1 MKNKPFKVNIGVADL
16 PPYLS
21 PKIISAVG
29 YIHQAKPSIP
39 NALKRIEKM
48 RQYLSVEELK
58 WVMALLLFDR
68 LVDMA
73 QDSQAFKNFQNTV
86 DKRKRTI
93 N

>member
-1 MKNKPFKVNIGVADL
+1 MKPKPFKVNIRAADL

-29 YIHQAKPSIP
+29 YIHQASPSIP
-39 NALKRIEKM
+39 NALKRIETM
-48 RQYLSVEELK
+48 RKYLSVEELK
-58 WVMALLLFDR
+58 WVMALLIFDR

-73 QDSQAFKNFQNTV
+73 EDSPAFQNFKNTV
-86 DKRKRTI
+86 DERKRTI

>member
-1 MKNKPFKVNIGVADL
+1 MKNKPFKVNIKAADL

-29 YIHQAKPSIP
+29 YIHQASPSIP
-39 NALKRIEKM
+39 NALKRINKM
-48 RQYLSVEELK
+48 RHYLSHEELK
-58 WVMALLLFDR
+58 WVMALLVFDR

-73 QDSQAFKNFQNTV
+73 QSSNEFKDFKNTV
-86 DKRKRTI
+86 DERKKTI